1 VLLKDTQPGA
11 VEVALGHRRLAI
23 LDLSPVGH
31 QPMQDSVT
39 GNWIV
44 FNGEVCNFG
53 EVTRISDVAFRS
65 HADTEVIL
73 PAYPFWGQTASPG
86 PACLQSGLEIGA
98 PDAAAYAELHRRR
111 KGRWYIE
118 GVQNHIKRPKR
129 TFPFQT
135 RILADP
141 RTPKRRQVY
150 ETTERA
156 RQIG

>member
-23 LDLSPVGH
+23 FS
-31 QPMQDSVT
+31 
-39 GNWIV
+39 
-44 FNGEVCNFG
+44 GEVGNFR
-53 EVTRISDVAFRS
+53 EVARIGDVAFRS

-86 PACLQSGLEIGA
+86 LPACLQSGLEIGA

-111 KGRWYIE
+111 KGKVVHR

-129 TFPFQT
+129 TFPFQA

-141 RTPKRRQVY
+141 EVQNEEKFMKQLNVSDRSVSAQP
-150 ETTERA
+150 ETRMYQA
-156 RQIG
+156 G